1 MIYLFT
7 VILLLA
13 SLYIYFPIAK
23 KYRLLA
29 GVNNR
34 SSHKRPVITGAGFI
48 FYLSYLVYIVHQ
60 IWTGDQIPIWLFIG
74 LTILAVI
81 SFMDDLSDVW
91 FLFRLMVQGVAAIA
105 LLWQL
110 KCDFY
115 IDVHASVSQWLAA
128 CFLLILAVGSFN
140 LYNFMDGLNGML
152 GGLALSM
159 VLPALLIDLYVV
171 DFIDD
176 ELLYFTIIP
185 IIIFLFFNYRKQPK
199 CFSGD
204 VGSIVLGYLMVYMV
218 LSLLIKTGNV
228 VYIFFFSVVYIEAGL
243 TVFQRLFAGEN
254 IFKPHRIHLFQ
265 LLCNEHN
272 KSHRLVSEIYAGIQF
287 LMGIGLF
294 LLNYYDVPRLYQN
307 IIFWPIFGGLAFF
320 YLWYK
325 RKRMGGHLLEYN
337 ENTTNIKDQFK
348 KIKKIKV

>member
-7 VILLLA
+7 VVLLLA
-13 SLYIYFPIAK
+13 SLYIYFPIAQ

-34 SSHKRPVITGAGFI
+34 SSHKKPVITGAGFI
-48 FYLSYLVYIVHQ
+48 FYLSYLVYFIHL
-60 IWTGDQIPIWLFIG
+60 IWRGDQIPIWLFIG

-91 FLFRLMVQGVAAIA
+91 FLFRLVAQGLAASA

-115 IDVHASVSQWLAA
+115 IDIQASVSQWLAA

-171 DFIDD
+171 DFIDNI
-176 ELLYFTIIP
+176 LLYFIIIP
-185 IIIFLFFNYRKQPK
+185 TIIFLFFNYRKQPK

-204 VGSIVLGYLMVYMV
+204 VGSIVIGYLMVYIV

-228 VYIFFFSVVYIEAGL
+228 VYIFFFTVVYIEAGL
-243 TVFQRLFAGEN
+243 TVLQRLFAGEN

-265 LLCNEHN
+265 LLCNEHK
-272 KSHRLVSEIYAGIQF
+272 KSHLLISAIYVGIQF
-287 LMGIGLF
+287 VIGIGLF
-294 LLNYYDVPRLYQN
+294 LMNYYDVPRMYQN
-307 IIFWPIFGGLAFF
+307 IIIWPIFTGLAFC

-337 ENTTNIKDQFK
+337 ENTTNIKEHFK
-348 KIKKIKV
+348 KNKKVKL